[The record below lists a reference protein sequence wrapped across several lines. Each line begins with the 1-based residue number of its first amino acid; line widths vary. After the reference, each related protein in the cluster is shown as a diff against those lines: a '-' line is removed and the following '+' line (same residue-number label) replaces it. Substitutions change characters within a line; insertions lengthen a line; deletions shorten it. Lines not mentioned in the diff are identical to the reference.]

1 MGVDIFRIYAIIFVM
16 SVQKYNLYMGK
27 YDELLEH
34 FSFVFEKYEGKNTP
48 YFDMPSDGIKKQF
61 ESILEQRVNMGVI
74 NYCKA
79 IKHRKDPLVEVKTEF
94 VYIEDMLEVAD
105 SKNSTSCGNTTWC
118 GNTANITPEELFGDD
133 FKNL

>member
-1 MGVDIFRIYAIIFVM
+1 
-16 SVQKYNLYMGK
+16 
-27 YDELLEH
+27 
-34 FSFVFEKYEGKNTP
+34 
-48 YFDMPSDGIKKQF
+48 MPSEGIKKQF
-61 ESILEQRVNMGVI
+61 ESILKERVNMGVI

-94 VYIEDMLEVAD
+94 VYIEDMLQVAD
-105 SKNSTSCGNTTWC
+105 GKNETGCGNATWC

>member
-1 MGVDIFRIYAIIFVM
+1 MGVDMFRNCDIIVVM

-27 YDELLEH
+27 YNELMEH

-48 YFDMPSDGIKKQF
+48 YFDMPSISVKKQF
-61 ESILEQRVNMGVI
+61 ESILEERVNMGVI

-94 VYIEDMLEVAD
+94 VYIEDMLQVAD
-105 SKNSTSCGNTTWC
+105 SKKSTTCGNTTRC